1 MCALHTENLRHR
13 ENSKWKNEKRQTM
26 QTKPKKVNTVVLIS
40 DKTEAKSVTKLQ
52 RDMILIKIISF
63 ASYKRCKLSKKKIY
77 WNKIS
82 RQIHKHSDVFWNN
95 LIRENNQ

>member
-1 MCALHTENLRHR
+1 
-13 ENSKWKNEKRQTM
+13 M

-77 WNKIS
+77 
-82 RQIHKHSDVFWNN
+82 
-95 LIRENNQ
+95 

>member
-26 QTKPKKVNTVVLIS
+26 QTKPKKVNIVILIS
-40 DKTEAKSVTKLQ
+40 DKTEAKSITKLQ

-63 ASYKRCKLSKKKIY
+63 ASYKRCKLLKKKNLLKQ
-77 WNKIS
+77 NK
-82 RQIHKHSDVFWNN
+82 
-95 LIRENNQ
+95 